1 MKNCERSEPS
11 LSVSLNKFLDHMPRT
26 VIYPG
31 TFDPITY
38 GHLDVIERA
47 AQLFDHVHIAVAIH
61 TPKTTLF
68 NTEERCAL
76 IAASLKEIQT
86 STPIT
91 VAAFEGLLID
101 YVRKQQAVAI
111 LRGLRA
117 VSDFEYEFQLALMN
131 RELAPEIETLFLM
144 PRAKNSFISSTLV
157 KEIARLGGNVE
168 SFVPMPVVE
177 AFKRRFS

>member
-1 MKNCERSEPS
+1 MN
-11 LSVSLNKFLDHMPRT
+11 RT
-26 VIYPG
+26 LIYPG

-47 AQLFDHVHIAVAIH
+47 AHLFDHIHIAVAIH
-61 TPKTTLF
+61 TPKSTLF
-68 NTEERCAL
+68 SAEERAAL
-76 IAASLKEIQT
+76 ISASLYEITT

-101 YVRKQQAVAI
+101 YVRKQNAVAI

-131 RELAPEIETLFLM
+131 RELDPSIETLFLM
-144 PRAKNSFISSTLV
+144 PRATNSFLSSSLV
-157 KEIARLGGNVE
+157 KEIASLGGQVE
-168 SFVPMPVVE
+168 SFVPPPV
-177 AFKRRFS
+177 AQALKQKFALTPLH